1 LERRNMSD
9 SVITP
14 KDMNNF
20 VGLCVVLTGASQ
32 NVISPGFDTLNIKQQ
47 VYAAAQADNSQ
58 ALAVLLDRYAA
69 LSAAGASPAE
79 IIAEIMQPKEL
90 PTARLARSIILAW
103 YSGAWYASA
112 ELYAA
117 QQPTPQVLSAVA
129 YEQGL
134 MWKVAQ
140 AHAMGSA
147 DYPFGY
153 WNSPPPALS
162 QFIAT

>member
-1 LERRNMSD
+1 MSD
-9 SVITP
+9 SVISP
-14 KDMNNF
+14 EDMNNF

-32 NVISPGFDTLNIKQQ
+32 NVISPGFDTMNIKGQ
-47 VYAAAQADNSQ
+47 VYAAAQADNPE
-58 ALAVLLDRYAA
+58 ALAALLDQYAA
-69 LSAAGASPAE
+69 LTAAGASPTD
-79 IIAEIMQPKEL
+79 IIAATMEPKEQ
-90 PTARLARSIILAW
+90 PTAMLARSIILAW

-117 QQPTPQVLSAVA
+117 QQPTPRVLSATA

-153 WNSPPPALS
+153 WNSPPPPLS

>member
-1 LERRNMSD
+1 MSD
-9 SVITP
+9 SVISP
-14 KDMNNF
+14 EDMNNF
-20 VGLCVVLTGASQ
+20 VGLCVVLTGASK
-32 NVISPGFDTLNIKQQ
+32 NVISPGFDTMNIKEQ
-47 VYAAAQADNSQ
+47 VYAPAAADNAA
-58 ALAVLLDRYAA
+58 ALAALLDQYAA
-69 LSAAGASPAE
+69 LVADGKSPTE
-79 IIAEIMQPKEL
+79 IIAQIMQPKEQ
-90 PTARLARSIILAW
+90 PTALLARSIILAW

-112 ELYAA
+112 ELFAA
-117 QQPTPQVLSAVA
+117 QQPTARVLSAVA

-153 WNSPPPALS
+153 WNSPPPPLS

>member
-1 LERRNMSD
+1 MSD
-9 SVITP
+9 SSIRP
-14 KDMNNF
+14 EDMNNF
-20 VGLCVVLTGASQ
+20 VGLCVVLTGVSQ
-32 NVISPGFDTLNIKQQ
+32 NVISPGFDTMNIKEQ
-47 VYAAAQADNSQ
+47 VYAAAKADNSQ
-58 ALAVLLDRYAA
+58 ALTMLLQQYAT

-79 IIAEIMQPKEL
+79 IISEVMQPKEL

-112 ELYAA
+112 QLYAA

-147 DYPFGY
+147 DYEFGY